1 MKSDKN
7 KNLYLLSLENCMQVI
22 IDCKTRSNNLKIGLK
37 KFNWNGGTK
46 LNKYARSM
54 RIKFKLLKNR
64 KTM

>member
-1 MKSDKN
+1 
-7 KNLYLLSLENCMQVI
+7 MQVI
-22 IDCKTRSNNLKIGLK
+22 IDCKTRRNNLKIGLK

-54 RIKFKLLKNR
+54 RIKFKSLKNR